1 MTRKRKV
8 DKSNEQSRSAKGLLQ
23 PPVQPKR
30 DDSASENT
38 TRAAMDELLD
48 ETFNSDSLD
57 DGHSLVGL
65 DDINEESAAEV
76 PVLAGPTA
84 PQALAQRYK
93 KLRENQSFWDD
104 VERVE
109 DNN

>member
-1 MTRKRKV
+1 MTRKRKGA
-8 DKSNEQSRSAKGLLQ
+8 KPNEQNRSSQGLLL
-23 PPVQPKR
+23 PPVQPTR
-30 DDSASENT
+30 DDAIAENT

-65 DDINEESAAEV
+65 EDMNDDSSAET

-84 PQALAQRYK
+84 PQALARRYR

-104 VERVE
+104 LERAE
-109 DNN
+109 DEC